1 MKIVYVH
8 HCGSTGGAGNS
19 LYFLLSKLVLEHEI
33 YVITQQGEMVD
44 KFKMLTPHVYEIR
57 GLPVFFTM
65 ENFGYIRTIFVNLK
79 SFFYYKEVSKVVAII
94 REIEPDIVHLNEIG
108 MFSLAKR
115 IKRRLHIPVV
125 MHARTVP
132 NRKHKFLLTFFTNQ
146 CNKFVD
152 QLICITKSVA
162 HQYPEILH
170 KSVIYNPIQLDE
182 SQASQ
187 IRTINYDSQ
196 VFRVLFLA
204 NFYRQKGV
212 DETLKAIIKL
222 RANQNI
228 QFVIIGSN
236 IKSDAFFKSVVGR
249 TLNFLNIYPDYENR
263 IKKAVEKFDLK
274 NITLLGQVRDIKSEI
289 QNCHLLI
296 APMHLN
302 GTPRSVFE
310 AGIYGIP
317 SILSLYHKID
327 DLVEHEVNG
336 LVINEKSYKELV
348 EGIVDLE
355 RDRSKMQ
362 AFGEAAKEKYVN
374 ICAQD
379 LAAREMNKVYLKLIA
394 K

>member
-33 YVITQQGEMVD
+33 HIITQQGEMVD
-44 KFKMLTPHVYEIR
+44 KFKLLTPHVYEIR
-57 GLPVFFTM
+57 GIPVLFTA

-79 SFFYYKEVSKVVAII
+79 SFFYYKEVAKVVAII
-94 REIEPDIVHLNEIG
+94 SEIEPDIVHLNEIG
-108 MFSLAKR
+108 MFSLAKKVKQKLR
-115 IKRRLHIPVV
+115 IPVV

-132 NRKHKFLLTFFTNQ
+132 NRKYKLLLNLFTNQ
-146 CNKFVD
+146 CNRFVD

-162 HQYPEILH
+162 HLYPEILH
-170 KSVIYNPIQLDE
+170 KSVIYNPVQLDE
-182 SQASQ
+182 NEANLISA
-187 IRTINYDSQ
+187 INYNSQ
-196 VFRVLFLA
+196 VFKVLFLA

-212 DETLKAIIKL
+212 EETLKAIIEL
-222 RANQNI
+222 RANLNI

-236 IKSDAFFKSVVGR
+236 IKPQAFFKSLFGR
-249 TLNFLNIYPDYENR
+249 LLNLLNVYPDYENR
-263 IKKAVEKFDLK
+263 MRKAIQEYELK
-274 NITLLGQVRDIKSEI
+274 NVTLLGQVRDIKSEI

-317 SILSLYHKID
+317 SILALYHKID

-336 LVINEKSYKELV
+336 LVINEKNYKELV
-348 EGIVDLE
+348 NGIVCLE
-355 RDRSKMQ
+355 RNRAKLK
-362 AFGEAAKEKYVN
+362 AYGEAAKEKYIQ

-379 LAAREMNKVYLKLIA
+379 LAAREMNEVYLRLLA
-394 K
+394 N